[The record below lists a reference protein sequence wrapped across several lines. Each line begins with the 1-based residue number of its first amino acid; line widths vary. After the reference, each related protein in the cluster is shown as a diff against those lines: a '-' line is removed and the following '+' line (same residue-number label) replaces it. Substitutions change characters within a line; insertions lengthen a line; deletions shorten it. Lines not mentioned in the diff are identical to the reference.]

1 MVKMMTSVQLA
12 VGLALVAASAVA
24 AAAETGTT
32 PPPSE
37 FEEAAMYVE
46 QNATD
51 GDTEVVIAGTAG
63 DDGLRLLQIKW
74 PDREVMATLL
84 ADRSTLGM
92 REFHFESPE
101 PPGEAVLAA
110 YPEGR
115 YALVGVATS
124 GERFR
129 TVLTLS
135 HDLPPASTILSPA
148 GDAEVPARVP
158 LTIQWSQVPGIEK
171 FVLEF
176 ENESADPERALTLDL
191 PPGVTSFRI
200 PARLLPAGSEFQV
213 GIHTVAENGNIV
225 VVESTFTT
233 AE

>member
-1 MVKMMTSVQLA
+1 MTSMRLM
-12 VGLALVAASAVA
+12 VGLALAAASAGA
-24 AAAETGTT
+24 GADPA
-32 PPPSE
+32 E
-37 FEEAAMYVE
+37 FEEATMYVE

-74 PDREVMATLL
+74 PDREVVTTLI

-115 YALVGVATS
+115 YVLAGVSTA
-124 GERFR
+124 GDRFR
-129 TVLTLS
+129 SVLTLS
-135 HDLPPASTILSPA
+135 HDLPPETTILWPA
-148 GDAEVPARVP
+148 DEAEVPAREP
-158 LTIQWSQVPGIEK
+158 LTIQWSQMPGIEK

-176 ENESADPERALTLDL
+176 ENESADPERTLTLDL
-191 PPGVTSFRI
+191 PPGATSFRI
-200 PARLLPAGSEFQV
+200 PARLLPAGSEFQI

-225 VVESTFTT
+225 AVESTFTT
-233 AE
+233 AD

>member
-1 MVKMMTSVQLA
+1 MTSMRLM
-12 VGLALVAASAVA
+12 VGLALAAASAGA
-24 AAAETGTT
+24 GADPA
-32 PPPSE
+32 E
-37 FEEAAMYVE
+37 FEEATMYVE

-51 GDTEVVIAGTAG
+51 GDTEVVISGTAG

-74 PDREVMATLL
+74 PDREVVTTLI

-92 REFHFESPE
+92 REFAFESPE

-115 YALVGVATS
+115 YVLAGVSTA

-129 TVLTLS
+129 SVLTLS
-135 HDLPPASTILSPA
+135 HDLPPATTILWPA
-148 GDAEVPARVP
+148 DEAEVPAGVP

-191 PPGVTSFRI
+191 PPDATSFRI
-200 PARLLPAGSEFQV
+200 PARLLPAGSEFQI
-213 GIHTVAENGNIV
+213 GLHTVAENGNIV
-225 VVESTFTT
+225 AVEAAFTT
-233 AE
+233 AD

>member
-1 MVKMMTSVQLA
+1 MTSMRLM
-12 VGLALVAASAVA
+12 VGLALAAGSAGA
-24 AAAETGTT
+24 GADPA
-32 PPPSE
+32 E
-37 FEEAAMYVE
+37 FEEATMYVE

-74 PDREVMATLL
+74 PDREVVTTLI

-115 YALVGVATS
+115 YVLAGVSTA
-124 GERFR
+124 GDRFR
-129 TVLTLS
+129 SVLTLS
-135 HDLPPASTILSPA
+135 HDLPPETTILWPA
-148 GDAEVPARVP
+148 DEAEVPAREP

-176 ENESADPERALTLDL
+176 ENESADPERTLTLDL
-191 PPGVTSFRI
+191 PPGATSFRI
-200 PARLLPAGSEFQV
+200 PARLLPAGSEFQI

-225 VVESTFTT
+225 AVESTFTT
-233 AE
+233 AD

>member
-1 MVKMMTSVQLA
+1 MSSMRVNVGFALA
-12 VGLALVAASAVA
+12 AVSAVT
-24 AAAETGTT
+24 AAAETARAT
-32 PPPSE
+32 PSE
-37 FEEAAMYVE
+37 FEEAVMFVE

-63 DDGLRLLQIKW
+63 DDGLRLLTIKG
-74 PDREVMATLL
+74 PDRQVMTTLL
-84 ADRSTLGM
+84 ATPESLGM

-115 YALVGVATS
+115 YVLAGVSVT

-135 HDLPPASTILSPA
+135 HDLPPVSTILSPA
-148 GDAEVPARVP
+148 EDAEVPARQP
-158 LTIQWSQVPGIEK
+158 LTIQWSQGPGIAK
-171 FVLEF
+171 IVLEF

-191 PPGVTSFRI
+191 PPDATSYRI
-200 PARLLPAGSEFQV
+200 PARLLPAGSEFQI
-213 GIHTVAENGNIV
+213 GIHSVAENGNIV
-225 VVESTFTT
+225 VVESAFTT

>member
-1 MVKMMTSVQLA
+1 MTSIRLNA
-12 VGLALVAASAVA
+12 GLALAVASAVA
-24 AAAETGTT
+24 AATETGRT
-32 PPPSE
+32 PPPTE
-37 FEEAAMYVE
+37 FEEATMYVE

-51 GDTEVVIAGTAG
+51 GDTEVVILGTAG
-63 DDGLRLLQIKW
+63 DEGLRLLQIKW
-74 PDREVMATLL
+74 PDREVMTTLI

-92 REFHFESPE
+92 REFLFESPE

-115 YALVGVATS
+115 YVLAGVSTA

-135 HDLPPASTILSPA
+135 HDLPPETTILWP
-148 GDAEVPARVP
+148 GEDAEVPAGEP
-158 LTIQWSQVPGIEK
+158 LTIQWSQVPGIAK

-191 PPGVTSFRI
+191 PPGATSFRI
-200 PARLLPAGSEFQV
+200 PARLLPAGSEFQI

-225 VVESTFTT
+225 AVESTFTT
-233 AE
+233 AD